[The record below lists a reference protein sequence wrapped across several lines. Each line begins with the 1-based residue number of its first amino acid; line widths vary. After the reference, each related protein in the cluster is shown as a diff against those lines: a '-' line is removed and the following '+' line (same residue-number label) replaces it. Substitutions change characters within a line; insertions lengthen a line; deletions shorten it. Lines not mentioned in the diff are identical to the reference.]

1 MLLSYACSFPH
12 NNIHTYIMYI
22 FRVSI
27 SMCKCSY
34 DSIPL
39 YSIHV
44 KVYCYRLTLNCCCP
58 LSNCYCLTLS
68 CYCPI
73 SNSYCL
79 TLSCYCLTL
88 NCYCLT
94 FPIVTVWLFQPL
106 LFDFELLLFRHLNCH
121 CLHFE
126 LLLSRHLNCYCLHFE
141 LLLSRHLNCYCLHIE
156 LLLFTHWTV
165 TVQLLLSRHWTV
177 TVWTFIR
184 FLTISRLIELYFK
197 RD

>member
-27 SMCKCSY
+27 SMCKCLY

-44 KVYCYRLTLNCCCP
+44 KVYFYCLTLNCYCP

-73 SNSYCL
+73 SNCYYL
-79 TLSCYCLTL
+79 TLSCYCLTFPTVTVWLWTVTVWLFQPLLFDFSNRYCLTL

-94 FPIVTVWLFQPL
+94 FPTVTVWLFQPLPSDFSNCYCLTFPTVTVWLFQPL
-106 LFDFELLLFRHLNCH
+106 LSDFELLLSTL
-121 CLHFE
+121 
-126 LLLSRHLNCYCLHFE
+126 
-141 LLLSRHLNCYCLHIE
+141 
-156 LLLFTHWTV
+156 WTV
-165 TVQLLLSRHWTV
+165 TV
-177 TVWTFIR
+177 
-184 FLTISRLIELYFK
+184 
-197 RD
+197 